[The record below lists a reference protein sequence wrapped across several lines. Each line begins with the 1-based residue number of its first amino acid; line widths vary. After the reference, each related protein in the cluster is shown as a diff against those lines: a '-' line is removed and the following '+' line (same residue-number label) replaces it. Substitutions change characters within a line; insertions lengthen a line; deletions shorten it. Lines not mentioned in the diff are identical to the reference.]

1 MPETAQPRKPRAISA
16 DDFRWYKRDPSR
28 VLAGI
33 LALSNDQ
40 KLVYLLVI
48 ELLYETRRPLPVSE
62 DVRIAGRLGI
72 DIRMFRRVVGEL
84 LEIDRLKTDDAGEY
98 LWDERAIRVLVRADL
113 VSERQ
118 ARRGRKG
125 MARRWGAKPPRSP
138 KSDTQIGL
146 TLPGSVPAK
155 LSLKKTGTPN
165 ENNGPAIT
173 IREGEGE
180 SKREPSPPSARTQ
193 RRREALDALA
203 QTKQPKGY
211 DETEQAEPTA
221 PADRTARRRKA

>member
-1 MPETAQPRKPRAISA
+1 MTESAPQRKRASR
-16 DDFRWYKRDPSR
+16 DDMRWYKRDPSR

-33 LALSNDQ
+33 LGLSNDQ

-48 ELLYETRRPLPVSE
+48 ELLYETRGPLPASE
-62 DVRIAGRLGI
+62 DVRIAGRLGL

-84 LEIDRLKTDDAGEY
+84 LEIDRLKTDEAGEF

-118 ARRGRKG
+118 SRRGKKG
-125 MARRWGAKPPRSP
+125 NAARWGSKPKPRNVTP
-138 KSDTQIGL
+138 QIGL
-146 TLPGSVPAK
+146 TLPASLPAK
-155 LSLKKTGTPN
+155 LSLKKTGTAN
-165 ENNGPAIT
+165 ENNGPRIA

-180 SKREPSPPSARTQ
+180 SRSEPTTSSARAA
-193 RRREALDALA
+193 RRREALEALNSI
-203 QTKQPKGY
+203 KQPKGK
-211 DETEQAEPTA
+211 DETEEAERPA